1 MKHSSEH
8 LRLLKVKQLVSYFN
22 KVSIEASPKID
33 FLDLVYPDP
42 HLKWSI
48 THLSCLRLL
57 RSVLPETIKVRS
69 HRQRVSFFRPKFEP
83 IIHFLVFLYL
93 MIDAQIVYIFDGD
106 QSPSKK

>member
-1 MKHSSEH
+1 MKHSSEL
-8 LRLLKVKQLVSYFN
+8 LRLLKVIRLFSYVN
-22 KVSIEASPKID
+22 KISIEDLPKID

-69 HRQRVSFFRPKFEP
+69 HRQRVSFFWVKIRAHHSFSG
-83 IIHFLVFLYL
+83 FLVLN
-93 MIDAQIVYIFDGD
+93 D
-106 QSPSKK
+106 